1 MALKWSALGAL
12 PSIDMKPGYFAGDY
26 MAVVGAHDGRY
37 REAIANGPNLDNFLS
52 KFEGSHG
59 ERLMPSLLIR
69 SDAFPDR
76 PNSEAISSFM
86 DIVIA
91 CVVLDVRVRTVTW
104 RRNVGPF
111 YADSFEIY
119 PWMIAPDGRRLVAQ
133 NAALWAV
140 HELGR
145 FRGTAS
151 AAVPVQEIGQE
162 PVHPRFF
169 KQLLAIWKSRF
180 IDGQD
185 DWTSRAILRS
195 LKMATS
201 ALRLSSPTG
210 STESFYDYGRILSL
224 WVSAFEIL
232 VHPGPTGKAT
242 RQKVLDLLKT
252 IPWQSSMA
260 REETHQADFGG
271 GNIRNVRLA
280 NALYVKMNDLRNDFL
295 HGNPVE
301 PEKFRLD
308 NGTWIL
314 SYPAAIFRMALS
326 TMLPD
331 PDEVTWEQALS
342 GEKARDEYQRHL
354 QATRYR
360 VDCEECL
367 LVAVKPQPVDD
378 E

>member
-1 MALKWSALGAL
+1 MALKWSALGTL

-140 HELGR
+140 HELDR

-180 IDGQD
+180 IDGQG

-367 LVAVKPQPVDD
+367 LAAVKPQPVDD